1 VAPATTSRPPADGDG
16 RASLQRRPLAL
27 VGVPVVQVG
36 AVVVVAGLKAADQL
50 GSAEWMKRAQ
60 LVLVFSA
67 KRWHYIKQ
75 ACGVAIELAGRTRA
89 GARLTE
95 ARARV
100 PV

>member
-50 GSAEWMKRAQ
+50 GSAEWMMRAL

-67 KRWHYIKQ
+67 TGWHYVKQ
-75 ACGVAIELAGRTRA
+75 AH
-89 GARLTE
+89 GAASPSSPVERE
-95 ARARV
+95 PARA
-100 PV
+100 